1 MQAAIH
7 LAPDQFLPHYALA
20 VVLHRRRLLRE
31 ARAAIGEAIRID
43 PYSSSA
49 FATLAS
55 IEVTAKRWSEAVAA
69 AEKGLEHDPDDRECT
84 NMRAIALVKLGR
96 QGEAAAAIE
105 AALARDPDD
114 AVTHANLGWALLHEG
129 EAKQALGHFREA
141 LRLEP
146 ELEWARAGIVE
157 ALKARNFL
165 YRWMLKWFLWM
176 SRFNTSVQIAL
187 VLGILVGQQLLVRVI
202 NAVPVLEPLFWPIV
216 ILYLGFAW
224 LTWCAPALF
233 NLLLRLDQFGRYAL
247 SSEQK
252 MASNFVGFSLLIALL
267 LVIADAA
274 RGLPGSWLF
283 AIPFVLL
290 VIPIAATF
298 NCHGGPRWL
307 MAAVTVGIALVAFYA
322 VLLSFTGDNEAA
334 VAKLITACRLTLYST
349 WAAVLL
355 VGMNRKA

>member
-1 MQAAIH
+1 MNVHLQRAQVLLEQSRVEQAVQEIRQALTLDPDDARAHALLALCLTDLNHREEATQEAQAAIH

-224 LTWCAPALF
+224 LTWCASGVVQSTASPGSVRTLCPVVRAEDGVEFRRLF
-233 NLLLRLDQFGRYAL
+233 
-247 SSEQK
+247 
-252 MASNFVGFSLLIALL
+252 
-267 LVIADAA
+267 IADRVAAGDRRRRPRIARWLAVRDSLRAA
-274 RGLPGSWLF
+274 RDSDRCD
-283 AIPFVLL
+283 V
-290 VIPIAATF
+290 
-298 NCHGGPRWL
+298 
-307 MAAVTVGIALVAFYA
+307 
-322 VLLSFTGDNEAA
+322 
-334 VAKLITACRLTLYST
+334 
-349 WAAVLL
+349 
-355 VGMNRKA
+355 